1 MKFKKTHIR
10 KANPVKL
17 SQVLGT
23 LVKNI
28 GIGPDVIFEEI
39 KTDWQ
44 EIVGKTNARNTRP
57 VSLKNGVLTI
67 AVSSPAWITQL
78 IFDKSSF
85 LDKIRDYEP
94 KYKVD
99 IYDIQFN
106 PER

>member
-1 MKFKKTHIR
+1 MKFEKTKIR

-23 LVKNI
+23 FVKDI
-28 GIGPDVIFEEI
+28 GFGPDIHFEKI
-39 KTDWQ
+39 KTNWQ
-44 EIVGKTNARNTRP
+44 KIVGETNARNTRP

-78 IFDKSSF
+78 IFYKSSF
-85 LDKIRDYEP
+85 LSKIRDFGP
-94 KYKVD
+94 KYDVE

-106 PER
+106 LKR